1 MDASTTATNPLAT
14 MSAGLRPLLLL
25 IGLAAAVAAGVG
37 VTLWS
42 QGPTFS
48 VLYGTLNDEDAA
60 AITRALSGAGIEY
73 RLDAGTGG
81 LSVPAERLN
90 DARFLLAE
98 QGVTQSGGFAG
109 LAKEGGFG
117 LSSFMEGARYQHAL
131 ETELA
136 KTISSLQQVAAAR
149 VHIASGRNSGF
160 IRDRAPARASV
171 FLQLKAGR
179 SLTNEQVVSIVN
191 LVGTS
196 VPDIDP
202 AQVTVVDQQGRL
214 LSSPQGRGDVA
225 MRDQQIETARQL
237 EETYARR
244 IEALIEP
251 LVGAGRV
258 RAEVSAQFDMT
269 TSEEARESFN
279 PAGAVVRSEQVSEDR
294 DASPAASGVPG
305 AAANQPAPTAAA
317 VAATNP
323 TPTTPGATTPTAAA
337 NTPAANVSTVASPTS
352 VQSTRNYEIDRTV
365 AYVRQPGGQLKRLS
379 VAVLVDNV
387 QVQGRDGKFTDAPLT
402 REQIDRITALV
413 KDAVGFDANRGDSV
427 NVVNSAWRGD
437 PRLPTGEMTSI
448 PVWEQAWFMD
458 AIKAL
463 VGLAALMVLIF
474 TVIRPLTQ
482 RFTAFLPP
490 PPPPPVPA
498 DDRFVLSGSNL
509 PVPMGV
515 SEGGDSPLVSTN
527 GNGDAKRRTT
537 PTKYEEQ
544 VNLARS
550 IVNEDPARVAQVV
563 RKWAMNNG

>member
-1 MDASTTATNPLAT
+1 MDATATASNPIAT
-14 MSAGLRPLLLL
+14 MSAGLRPLLML

-48 VLYGTLNDEDAA
+48 VLYGNLNDEDAA
-60 AITRALSGAGIEY
+60 AVTRALSGAGIAY
-73 RLDAGTGG
+73 RLDPGTGG

-109 LAKEGGFG
+109 LAKEGSFG

-160 IRDRAPARASV
+160 IRDRAAARASV

-179 SLTNEQVVSIVN
+179 SLTNEQVTSIVN

-269 TSEEARESFN
+269 TLEEARESFN

-294 DASPAASGVPG
+294 DASPTASGVPG
-305 AAANQPAPTAAA
+305 AAASQPAAATAVATAVTPPPTAA
-317 VAATNP
+317 
-323 TPTTPGATTPTAAA
+323 GTAAA
-337 NTPAANVSTVASPTS
+337 NATKVESPTS

-413 KDAVGFDANRGDSV
+413 KDAVGFDSNRGDSV
-427 NVVNSAWRGD
+427 NVVNSAWRGN
-437 PRLPTGEMTSI
+437 PRLPAGEMTSI
-448 PVWEQAWFMD
+448 PLWEQAWFLD
-458 AIKAL
+458 AIKA
-463 VGLAALMVLIF
+463 VAGLAVLMVLIF

-490 PPPPPVPA
+490 PPPPPAPA
-498 DDRFVLSGSNL
+498 ADRFILGSSNL
-509 PVPMGV
+509 PVPMGSV
-515 SEGGDSPLVSTN
+515 DSGDSALATVN

-544 VNLARS
+544 VNFARS

>member
-1 MDASTTATNPLAT
+1 MDATATATNPLAT

-73 RLDAGTGG
+73 RLDPGTGG

-179 SLTNEQVVSIVN
+179 SLTNEQVTSIVN

-294 DASPAASGVPG
+294 NASPTASGVPG
-305 AAANQPAPTAAA
+305 AAANQPNPSTPA
-317 VAATNP
+317 VAAAN
-323 TPTTPGATTPTAAA
+323 TTPTANGVAAATFA
-337 NTPAANVSTVASPTS
+337 NTPGTSATTVVSPTS

-413 KDAVGFDANRGDSV
+413 KDAVGFDVNRGDSV
-427 NVVNSAWRGD
+427 NVVNSAWRGN
-437 PRLPTGEMTSI
+437 PRLPAGEMTSI

-463 VGLAALMVLIF
+463 VGLAALMALIF

-490 PPPPPVPA
+490 PPPPPAPA
-498 DDRFVLSGSNL
+498 DDRFILSGSNL
-509 PVPMGV
+509 PVPVGV
-515 SEGGDSPLVSTN
+515 SDGGDSPLATTN
-527 GNGDAKRRTT
+527 GNGDAKRRAT

>member
-1 MDASTTATNPLAT
+1 
-14 MSAGLRPLLLL
+14 
-25 IGLAAAVAAGVG
+25 
-37 VTLWS
+37 
-42 QGPTFS
+42 
-48 VLYGTLNDEDAA
+48 
-60 AITRALSGAGIEY
+60 
-73 RLDAGTGG
+73 
-81 LSVPAERLN
+81 
-90 DARFLLAE
+90 
-98 QGVTQSGGFAG
+98 
-109 LAKEGGFG
+109 
-117 LSSFMEGARYQHAL
+117 MEGARYQHAL

-160 IRDRAPARASV
+160 IRDRAAARASV

-179 SLTNEQVVSIVN
+179 SLTNEQVTSIVN

-214 LSSPQGRGDVA
+214 LSSPQGRGDLA

-251 LVGAGRV
+251 LVGTGRV

-269 TSEEARESFN
+269 TLEEARESFN

-294 DASPAASGVPG
+294 NASATASGVPG
-305 AAANQPAPTAAA
+305 SAANQPAP
-317 VAATNP
+317 ATV
-323 TPTTPGATTPTAAA
+323 AAA
-337 NTPAANVSTVASPTS
+337 NTPATAPAPTTGPAANMTGVSATTVASPTS

-413 KDAVGFDANRGDSV
+413 KDAVGFDATRGDSV
-427 NVVNSAWRGD
+427 NVVNSPWRGD
-437 PRLPTGEMTSI
+437 PRLPSGEMTSI
-448 PVWEQAWFMD
+448 PLWEQAWFLD

-463 VGLAALMVLIF
+463 AGLAALMVLIF

-490 PPPPPVPA
+490 PPPPPAPA
-498 DDRFVLSGSNL
+498 EDRFILGGSNL
-509 PVPMGV
+509 PVPMRTGDGADAALV
-515 SEGGDSPLVSTN
+515 VANGGSEST
-527 GNGDAKRRTT
+527 RRST

>member
-1 MDASTTATNPLAT
+1 MDATATATNPLAT
-14 MSAGLRPLLLL
+14 MSAGLRPLLML

-48 VLYGTLNDEDAA
+48 VLYGTLTDEDAA

-73 RLDAGTGG
+73 RLDPGTGG

-179 SLTNEQVVSIVN
+179 SLTNEQVTSIVN

-225 MRDQQIETARQL
+225 LRDQQIETARQL

-294 DASPAASGVPG
+294 NASPTASGVPG
-305 AAANQPAPTAAA
+305 AAANQPVAVTPTVAAA
-317 VAATNP
+317 DATPAAAGAAAATVAN
-323 TPTTPGATTPTAAA
+323 TPGASATT
-337 NTPAANVSTVASPTS
+337 VVSPTS

-413 KDAVGFDANRGDSV
+413 KDAVGFDVNRGDSV
-427 NVVNSAWRGD
+427 NVVNSAWRGN
-437 PRLPTGEMTSI
+437 PRLPAGEMTSI

-463 VGLAALMVLIF
+463 VGLAALMALIF

-490 PPPPPVPA
+490 PPPPVPA
-498 DDRFVLSGSNL
+498 DDRFILSGSNL
-509 PVPMGV
+509 PVPMGI
-515 SEGGDSPLVSTN
+515 SEGGDSPLATTN
-527 GNGDAKRRTT
+527 GNGDAKRRAT

>member
-1 MDASTTATNPLAT
+1 MDASATATNPLAT
-14 MSAGLRPLLLL
+14 LSAGLRPLLLL
-25 IGLAAAVAAGVG
+25 VGLAAAVAAGVG

-42 QGPTFS
+42 QGPTYS

-60 AITRALSGAGIEY
+60 AVTRALSGAGIEY

-81 LSVPAERLN
+81 LSVPAEKLN

-160 IRDRAPARASV
+160 IRDRAAARASV

-179 SLTNEQVVSIVN
+179 SLTNEQVTSIVN

-202 AQVTVVDQQGRL
+202 TQVTVVDQQGRL
-214 LSSPQGRGDVA
+214 LSSPQGRGDLA

-244 IEALIEP
+244 VEALIEP
-251 LVGAGRV
+251 LVGTGRV

-294 DASPAASGVPG
+294 NPSATASGVPG
-305 AAANQPAPTAAA
+305 AAANQPPP
-317 VAATNP
+317 ATV
-323 TPTTPGATTPTAAA
+323 AA
-337 NTPAANVSTVASPTS
+337 NTPAVPPAGANAVTNVAGPNATTVASPTS
-352 VQSTRNYEIDRTV
+352 LQSTRNYEIDRTV

-413 KDAVGFDANRGDSV
+413 KDAVGFDAERGDSV
-427 NVVNSAWRGD
+427 NVVNSPWRGD
-437 PRLPTGEMTSI
+437 PRLPSGELTSI
-448 PVWEQAWFMD
+448 PVWEQAWFLD
-458 AIKAL
+458 ALKA
-463 VGLAALMVLIF
+463 VAGLAALMVLIF

-490 PPPPPVPA
+490 PPPPPMPA
-498 DDRFVLSGSNL
+498 EDRFMLTGSNL
-509 PVPMGV
+509 PVPMR
-515 SEGGDSPLVSTN
+515 GGDAADAPLVAAN
-527 GNGDAKRRTT
+527 GGNESPRRAT